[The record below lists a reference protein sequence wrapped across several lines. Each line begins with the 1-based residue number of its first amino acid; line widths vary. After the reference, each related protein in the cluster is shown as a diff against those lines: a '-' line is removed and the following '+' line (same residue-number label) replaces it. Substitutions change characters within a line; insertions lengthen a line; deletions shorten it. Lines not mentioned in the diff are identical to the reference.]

1 MPRLNVYSIVVAAVL
16 STLFQV
22 DIGRAASADELLV
35 VVNKRMSGAM
45 DIAGYYMK
53 KRNIPENRLVVTSL
67 PLSEVMERDDYDS
80 RLVVP
85 IRKKIEALKGAANI
99 YGLVLIYGVPLKVLP
114 PAPDWDAEDVI
125 RELKIQEQKL
135 RKNVEKT
142 AALESQAKELNN
154 RIQALSGTDQKA
166 AVDSELMLAK
176 VSAYSL
182 ASWIENPYFI
192 GFQGKK
198 SGLKKDDIL
207 LVSRLDGPDET
218 TVYRLIDDAL
228 AAEKTGLKGKAYFDA
243 RWPPPKNTKNLNGY
257 ALWDASL
264 HRSAEIVAKR
274 MEVKLDAE
282 PALFAEGAAPEAA
295 LYCGWY
301 SLGEYIDSFQWMRG
315 AVGYHIASA
324 ECTTLKKEESR
335 VWCLQM
341 LKHGAAATIG
351 PVYEPYVQAFP
362 LPELF
367 FAALTEGYMNLGE
380 SYLISL
386 PYISWQMVLV
396 GDPLYRPFSPLPEQQ
411 TKKPHQ

>member
-1 MPRLNVYSIVVAAVL
+1 VYRVCIAVIL
-16 STLFQV
+16 SMLFQANMS
-22 DIGRAASADELLV
+22 RAAAADELLI

-45 DIAGYYMK
+45 DIAKYYMK
-53 KRNIPENRLVVTSL
+53 KRAIPDNRLVVTSL
-67 PLSEVMERDDYDS
+67 SLSEVMDRDEYDS
-80 RLVVP
+80 KLVLP
-85 IRKKIEALKGAANI
+85 IRKKIAELKGAADI
-99 YGLVLIYGVPLKVLP
+99 YGVVLVYGVPLKVLP

-125 RELKIQEQKL
+125 GELKAQEKKL
-135 RKNVEKT
+135 RKDGKKRAEK
-142 AALESQAKELNN
+142 ESLAKDLND
-154 RIQALSGTDQKA
+154 RIQALAGTDKRA

-176 VSAYSL
+176 VSGYPL
-182 ASWIENPYFI
+182 ANWIENPYFI

-198 SGLKKDDIL
+198 NSLKKDDVL
-207 LVSRLDGPDET
+207 LVSRLDGPDEK

-228 AAEKTGLKGKAYFDA
+228 AAEKAGLKGIAYFDA
-243 RWPPPKNTKNLNGY
+243 RWPLPEKMTNLTGY

-264 HRSAEIVAKR
+264 HRSAELVVKR
-274 MEVKLDAE
+274 MEVQLDAE
-282 PALFAEGAAPEAA
+282 PSLFAEGAAPAAA

-301 SLGEYIDSFQWMRG
+301 SLGKYIDSFRWVRG

-324 ECTTLKKEESR
+324 ECTTLKKDGSE

-380 SYLISL
+380 SYLVSL

-396 GDPLYRPFSPLPEQQ
+396 GDPLYRPFSPLPEKQ
-411 TKKPHQ
+411 TEKTHQ